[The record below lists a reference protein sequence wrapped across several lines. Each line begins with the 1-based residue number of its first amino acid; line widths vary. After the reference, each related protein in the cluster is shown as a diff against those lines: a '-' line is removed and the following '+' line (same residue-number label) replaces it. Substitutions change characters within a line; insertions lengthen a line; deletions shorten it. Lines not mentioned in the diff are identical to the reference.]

1 MERYMEEYDSFNK
14 YIIYDRWKGGVGDFV
29 AFFTYTLKL
38 CIANSIRMY
47 YLPNDEGLLLDKYIK
62 LRYSKM
68 YITQEKID
76 EIKKDNG
83 NSIRNIIHI
92 DQLKNLSPNVYYTF
106 GPLNLYQYYT
116 MDRFGTRRG
125 RRGALMINF
134 NLDKVF
140 VFSEEVIKN
149 VPDVFKSEMEYIA
162 IHLRLGDAC
171 IIPGNDSDDKRPYNL
186 KKIKNFINKNKD
198 KNILFLCDSPEYLD
212 SINDEVN
219 ENENGNGNG
228 NGNGNVITTG
238 FEITHTD
245 YDINRT
251 DLRTLNTLTEYY
263 LLTNSKEIYLG
274 SYSGFSITASC
285 FKNVPI
291 CDIDDLE
298 GLDD

>member
-29 AFFTYTLKL
+29 AFFTYALKL

-76 EIKKDNG
+76 EIKKDNS
-83 NSIRNIIHI
+83 NSILDIAHI
-92 DQLKNLSPNVYYTF
+92 DQIKTLLPNVYYKF
-106 GPLNLYQYYT
+106 GPCNLYAYYS
-116 MDRFGTRRG
+116 MDKFGTHRG
-125 RRGALMINF
+125 KRGAEMVGFQLS
-134 NLDKVF
+134 KVF
-140 VFSEEVIKN
+140 VFTEAVIEN
-149 VPDVFKSEMEYIA
+149 VPDIFKTEIEYIS
-162 IHLRLGDAC
+162 IHLRLGDEV
-171 IIPGNDSDDKRPYNL
+171 IIPGNTGPDIRPYNL
-186 KKIKNFINKNKD
+186 KKIKNFINKNKN
-198 KNILFLCDSPEYLD
+198 KNILFLCDSAEYLD
-212 SINDEVN
+212 SIKDEINTTVN
-219 ENENGNGNG
+219 V
-228 NGNGNVITTG
+228 NVITTG

-245 YDINRT
+245 YNINRT
-251 DLRTLNTLTEYY
+251 DVRTLNTITEYY

-285 FKNVPI
+285 FKNIPI

-298 GLDD
+298 GLDDLDDLDD